1 MAAPY
6 QEDRAPDVVMGAQF
20 AQGAS
25 VEQTE
30 GLQDFRRK
38 DEGQLLIR
46 DDRPLLIMAFG
57 KQYSG
62 PHTSKYKIEG
72 KYQIPVGYK
81 VIIKWEEDEIVFM
94 TRQGAFGPEF
104 QIFYLPKSAVPED
117 FTMFEWN
124 SNIGEIWD
132 QLLTVLETQD
142 KDMRMF
148 QQGPWHT
155 FGVTEDTVQIACAHD
170 TEARTDVQGILYC
183 ANGESPQS
191 EEYEAYLGFNMETDE
206 FFDWIVTDMMKDPL
220 PANFF
225 QYVKDGMVYWVD
237 ARTQEATWTHPH
249 FKKYQKMLHT
259 ARQQRPQRHWKAVAE
274 FQIEF
279 LFSNLFL
286 AEYEATGEY
295 PPVETVENV
304 LELSRILKVDIKTE
318 PYLVHVLKQALRHYS
333 SVVKEKRAV
342 KDVQDFQN
350 LMIRYRDLVGQF
362 DRAKAAEA
370 VQVRQLMRCVECPD
384 ESKKEAVLFCDQCKD
399 LFCQGCFDRLHSKGR
414 RQHHRRTWVELGIC
428 AECNEA
434 LAQLHCV
441 QCQDG
446 YCRSCF
452 EEWHTRGGRR
462 NHVPI
467 ILRSFAVGNH
477 KVPATPTFDG
487 VQEHQLTIGCGAS
500 KNHAQA
506 TSHWLTFEDE
516 TGIQLYYNVL
526 TGESRRDTPLAVI
539 NEPIEDDKGGGLAGG
554 WAGAWGANMYPEPG
568 DGESEYSQSNQGGA
582 PMMAF

>member
-1 MAAPY
+1 
-6 QEDRAPDVVMGAQF
+6 MG
-20 AQGAS
+20 
-25 VEQTE
+25 
-30 GLQDFRRK
+30 
-38 DEGQLLIR
+38 
-46 DDRPLLIMAFG
+46 
-57 KQYSG
+57 
-62 PHTSKYKIEG
+62 
-72 KYQIPVGYK
+72 
-81 VIIKWEEDEIVFM
+81 
-94 TRQGAFGPEF
+94 
-104 QIFYLPKSAVPED
+104 
-117 FTMFEWN
+117 
-124 SNIGEIWD
+124 
-132 QLLTVLETQD
+132 
-142 KDMRMF
+142 
-148 QQGPWHT
+148 
-155 FGVTEDTVQIACAHD
+155 
-170 TEARTDVQGILYC
+170 
-183 ANGESPQS
+183 
-191 EEYEAYLGFNMETDE
+191 
-206 FFDWIVTDMMKDPL
+206 
-220 PANFF
+220 
-225 QYVKDGMVYWVD
+225 KDGMVYWVD

-286 AEYEATGEY
+286 AECETTGEY

-304 LELSRILKVDIKTE
+304 IELARILKVDIKTE
-318 PYLVHVLKQALRHYS
+318 PYLVHVLKQALRHYAAI
-333 SVVKEKRAV
+333 VKEKRAV

-370 VQVRQLMRCVECPD
+370 QQVRQLMRCVQCP
-384 ESKKEAVLFCDQCKD
+384 
-399 LFCQGCFDRLHSKGR
+399 
-414 RQHHRRTWVELGIC
+414 
-428 AECNEA
+428 
-434 LAQLHCV
+434 
-441 QCQDG
+441 DG

-467 ILRSFAVGNH
+467 ILRSFNVSNH
-477 KVPATPTFDG
+477 KVPATATFDG
-487 VQEHQLTIGCGAS
+487 VEEHQLTIGCGAS

-539 NEPIEDDKGGGLAGG
+539 NEPIEDDKGGGMAGG

-568 DGESEYSQSNQGGA
+568 DGTESEYSRTQGGA